1 MKSFAVKEMWKFSL
15 LQLNEMFCYGKKKAF
30 IQLLFLRSFSIC
42 VICALVSG
50 DSLKECLSLIE
61 QLLILLSYY
70 FTFWSLVEN
79 MRNDRGL
86 INKFMLPVTLAEKYV
101 SLFFSTFLI
110 GTVMLLGCAILSN
123 IFMQLAIPLLFTE
136 ETNGPVLLF
145 WGGGYGLKQLMLQ
158 VVIAFYVAL
167 WTLVVMLRKQY
178 SKTRFW
184 LIVVLCV
191 LSYVLPVLCMYG
203 LGAPKSIIKYTW
215 SIVSVVW
222 SIVAVIMTYKG
233 FRKLEFR

>member
-15 LQLNEMFCYGKKKAF
+15 LQLNEMLCYGKKKAF

-61 QLLILLSYY
+61 QSLILLSYY

-86 INKFMLPVTLAEKYV
+86 INKFMLPITLAEKYV

-145 WGGGYGLKQLMLQ
+145 LGGGYGLKQLMLQ

-191 LSYVLPVLCMYG
+191 LSYVLPVLCRCSQRYH
-203 LGAPKSIIKYTW
+203 
-215 SIVSVVW
+215 
-222 SIVAVIMTYKG
+222 
-233 FRKLEFR
+233 

>member
-1 MKSFAVKEMWKFSL
+1 MCDIIGYLYATGYSIVFYGGNGRTGSSL
-15 LQLNEMFCYGKKKAF
+15 L
-30 IQLLFLRSFSIC
+30 
-42 VICALVSG
+42 
-50 DSLKECLSLIE
+50 
-61 QLLILLSYY
+61 
-70 FTFWSLVEN
+70 
-79 MRNDRGL
+79 
-86 INKFMLPVTLAEKYV
+86 
-101 SLFFSTFLI
+101 
-110 GTVMLLGCAILSN
+110 
-123 IFMQLAIPLLFTE
+123 
-136 ETNGPVLLF
+136 
-145 WGGGYGLKQLMLQ
+145 GGGYGLKQLMLQ

>member
-15 LQLNEMFCYGKKKAF
+15 LQLNEMLCYGKKKAF

-61 QLLILLSYY
+61 QSLILLSYY

-86 INKFMLPVTLAEKYV
+86 INKFMLPITLAEKYV

-145 WGGGYGLKQLMLQ
+145 LGGGYGLKQLMLQ
-158 VVIAFYVAL
+158 VVVAFYVAL
-167 WTLVVMLRKQY
+167 WTLVVMFEETIQQNPILVN
-178 SKTRFW
+178 SCFMCF
-184 LIVVLCV
+184 VLCV
-191 LSYVLPVLCMYG
+191 
-203 LGAPKSIIKYTW
+203 A
-215 SIVSVVW
+215 SIVYVW
-222 SIVAVIMTYKG
+222 IRCSQRYH
-233 FRKLEFR
+233 

>member
-1 MKSFAVKEMWKFSL
+1 ML
-15 LQLNEMFCYGKKKAF
+15 CYGKKKAF

-61 QLLILLSYY
+61 QSLILLSYY

-86 INKFMLPVTLAEKYV
+86 INKFMLPITLAEKYV

-145 WGGGYGLKQLMLQ
+145 LGGYGLKQLMLQ
-158 VVIAFYVAL
+158 GVVAFYVAL

-203 LGAPKSIIKYTW
+203 LGAPKGIIKYTW

-222 SIVAVIMTYKG
+222 SIVAVVMTYKG

>member
-1 MKSFAVKEMWKFSL
+1 
-15 LQLNEMFCYGKKKAF
+15 
-30 IQLLFLRSFSIC
+30 
-42 VICALVSG
+42 
-50 DSLKECLSLIE
+50 
-61 QLLILLSYY
+61 
-70 FTFWSLVEN
+70 
-79 MRNDRGL
+79 
-86 INKFMLPVTLAEKYV
+86 
-101 SLFFSTFLI
+101 
-110 GTVMLLGCAILSN
+110 MLLGCAILSN

-145 WGGGYGLKQLMLQ
+145 LGGGYGLKQLMLQ

-222 SIVAVIMTYKG
+222 SIVAVVMTYKG

>member
-1 MKSFAVKEMWKFSL
+1 MKSFAMKEMWKFSQF
-15 LQLNEMFCYGKKKAF
+15 QLKEMFGYGKKKAF

-42 VICALVSG
+42 VFCALVSG

-70 FTFWSLVEN
+70 FTFWSLVED

-110 GTVMLLGCAILSN
+110 GTVMLLGCAILLN
-123 IFMQLAIPLLFTE
+123 IFMQLAIPLFFTE
-136 ETNGPVLLF
+136 ETDGPVLLF
-145 WGGGYGLKQLMLQ
+145 WGGGYDFKQLIVQM
-158 VVIAFYVAL
+158 VIAFYVAL

-178 SKTRFW
+178 SKTQFW
-184 LIVVLCV
+184 LIVILCV
-191 LSYVLPVLCMYG
+191 LSYVLPVLCMYE

-222 SIVAVIMTYKG
+222 SIVAVVMAYKG